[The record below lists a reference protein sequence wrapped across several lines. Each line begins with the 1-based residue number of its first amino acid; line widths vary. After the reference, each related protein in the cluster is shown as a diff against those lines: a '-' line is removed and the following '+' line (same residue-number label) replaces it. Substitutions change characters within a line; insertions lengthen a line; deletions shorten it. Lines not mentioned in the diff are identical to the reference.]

1 MKVQELIDLLQ
12 EAIANNP
19 ELAEKDIFAADSTA
33 LLEPVGVIV
42 ELDKVVIDT

>member
-42 ELDKVVIDT
+42 EIDKVVIVT

>member
-42 ELDKVVIDT
+42 EIDKIFIEC

>member
-1 MKVQELIDLLQ
+1 MKVQELINLLQ
-12 EAIANNP
+12 EAIAKNP

-42 ELDKVVIDT
+42 ESDKIVIDT

>member
-33 LLEPVGVIV
+33 LFEPVGVIV
-42 ELDKVVIDT
+42 ELDKVVIEC